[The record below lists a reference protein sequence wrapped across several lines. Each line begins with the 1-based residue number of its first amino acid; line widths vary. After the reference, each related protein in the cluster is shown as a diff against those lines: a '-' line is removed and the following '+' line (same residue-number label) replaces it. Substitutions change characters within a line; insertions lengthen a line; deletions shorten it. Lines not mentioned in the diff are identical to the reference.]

1 MFVISYSGRSFFG
14 IHIEGIGG
22 SNSFG
27 FGSSWQWLIY
37 MEIAVA
43 LRKELPS
50 QDCHDCGRRP
60 VVLHFN
66 ESFVLHFFFI
76 SE

>member
-1 MFVISYSGRSFFG
+1 MFVISFSGRNFFG

-22 SNSFG
+22 SSSFLG

-50 QDCHDCGRRP
+50 QDWHGCRRRP
-60 VVLHFN
+60 VALHFN
-66 ESFVLHFFFI
+66 ESFVL
-76 SE
+76 